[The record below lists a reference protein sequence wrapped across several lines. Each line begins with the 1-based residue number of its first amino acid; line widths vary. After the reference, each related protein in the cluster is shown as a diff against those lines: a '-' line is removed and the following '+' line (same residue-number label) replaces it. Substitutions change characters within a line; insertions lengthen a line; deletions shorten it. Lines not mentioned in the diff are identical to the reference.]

1 MRYTVKALLSGKG
14 AVQLELE
21 AASEAEVHSQIHAQG
36 GVVLSV
42 RRNFSG
48 LSGLLSRSRT
58 RFPLANF
65 SQELLALLNAGLNLV
80 EGIETLAEKEE
91 DSSIRELLQQLL
103 ARLHEGMTFSR
114 ALEAYPQ
121 VFPPLYVATVR
132 ASERTGD
139 LGEALT
145 RYLIYQS
152 QMDAVRKKLVGASIY
167 PALLLILGGLV
178 AIFLLVFVVPRFSA
192 IYEDVGADLPWM
204 SLLLI
209 EWGHLVQ
216 KNGWLLA
223 GATIIMLIALFY
235 LLSQPSV
242 RVWLLQAIWR
252 IPAIGE
258 RMRIYQ
264 LARFYKTLGMLL
276 RGGIPVAQALEMV
289 SDLLQPHFRPR
300 VATAVGLIRE
310 GQSISSAMQ
319 RAELTTAVGSR
330 MLRVGERTG
339 QMGDMMER
347 IGNFHDEEIGRWVD
361 WMTKLIEP
369 LLMAVIGTVIGG
381 IIVLM
386 YLPIFELAGSI
397 N

>member
-14 AVQLELE
+14 AVLLELE
-21 AASEAEVHSQIHAQG
+21 AASEAEARHQISAQG
-36 GVVLSV
+36 GVVLSI
-42 RRNFSG
+42 RRNFSN
-48 LSGLLSRSRT
+48 LFPRSRT
-58 RFPLANF
+58 HFPLAGF
-65 SQELLALLNAGLNLV
+65 SQELLALLTAGLNLV

-91 DSSIRELLQQLL
+91 DGSIRELLQQILTQ
-103 ARLHEGMTFSR
+103 LHEGMTFSR
-114 ALEAYPQ
+114 ALETYPQ
-121 VFPPLYVATVR
+121 IFPPLYVATVR
-132 ASERTGD
+132 ASEQTGD

-145 RYLIYQS
+145 RYLVYQS
-152 QMDAVRKKLVGASIY
+152 QMDLVRKKLVGASIY
-167 PALLLILGGLV
+167 PALLLVLGGLV
-178 AIFLLVFVVPRFSA
+178 AIFLLMFVVPKFSA
-192 IYEDVGADLPWM
+192 IYEDIGADLPWM

-223 GATIIMLIALFY
+223 GTATVVLVAVFY
-235 LLSQPSV
+235 IFSQSRV
-242 RVWLLQAIWR
+242 RAHLLQAVWR

-276 RGGIPVAQALEMV
+276 RGGIPVTRALEMV
-289 SDLLQPHFRPR
+289 NDLLQPHFRPR
-300 VATAVGLIRE
+300 VKVAATLIRE
-310 GQSISSAMQ
+310 GKTISSAM
-319 RAELTTAVGSR
+319 RSAGLTTAVGDR

-339 QMGDMMER
+339 SMGDMMER
-347 IGNFHDEEIGRWVD
+347 IGNFHDEEIGRWVE

-369 LLMAVIGTVIGG
+369 LLMAVIGVVIGG
-381 IIVLM
+381 IIILM